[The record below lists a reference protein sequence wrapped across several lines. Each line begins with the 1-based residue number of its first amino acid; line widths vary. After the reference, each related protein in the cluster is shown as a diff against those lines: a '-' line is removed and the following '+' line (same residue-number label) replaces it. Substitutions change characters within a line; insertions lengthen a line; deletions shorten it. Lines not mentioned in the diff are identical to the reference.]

1 MNNNFMNIMQTN
13 RTILV
18 SIAFLMFSAWIF
30 QSCSSASTDDDSTI
44 QKYIL
49 PDSLFKTLKT
59 DTVSEC
65 PLLNSL
71 TLTGQVDFN
80 EDEVAKIY
88 PMVSGTVN
96 GINVM
101 LGDHVSKGQAL
112 AVIQSSEMAGYS
124 NDLVNAETNL
134 QVAKKNLDA
143 TQDMLTSGLASQKDV
158 LNAQASYTQAQS
170 ELNRINSVLKING
183 GSTQGNYVVKSPI
196 NGFIIDKG
204 ATNNMAIRTD
214 NSSSLFTISDLG
226 NVWILA
232 NVYESNISKVHLGD
246 SVDVTTLSYPNKVFK
261 GRIDKI
267 LNVLDPTNKVMKIRV
282 VLPNPGYLLKPQ
294 MFASV
299 TINTKEDKQ
308 TTCIPSSAL
317 VFDDNQYY
325 VLVYKSR
332 SDIQIK
338 PVRVIDTHGDK
349 TFVSE
354 GVSTGDV
361 IISSQVLLIYQ
372 ALNT

>member
-1 MNNNFMNIMQTN
+1 MQTN
-13 RTILV
+13 KTILV
-18 SIAFLMFSAWIF
+18 SIGFLMFSSWLF
-30 QSCSSASTDDDSTI
+30 QSCSSSASNDDDSII
-44 QKYIL
+44 QKYVL
-49 PDSLFKTLKT
+49 PDSLFKTLKI
-59 DTVSEC
+59 DTVSVC

-96 GINVM
+96 GITVM

-112 AVIQSSEMAGYS
+112 AIIQSSEMAGYS

-134 QVAKKNLDA
+134 EVAKKNLDA
-143 TQDMLTSGLASQKDV
+143 TQDMLQSGLASQKD
-158 LNAQASYTQAQS
+158 LLSAQASYTQAQS

-183 GSTQGNYVVKSPI
+183 GSTQGNYVVRSPI

-204 ATNNMAIRTD
+204 ATNNMAIRID
-214 NSSSLFTISDLG
+214 NSGSLFTISDLS

-232 NVYESNISKVHLGD
+232 NVYESNISKVHLND
-246 SVDVTTLSYPNKVFK
+246 SVDVTTLSYPDKIFK

-308 TTCIPSSAL
+308 TACIPSSAL

-332 SDIQIK
+332 SDIRIK
-338 PVRVIDTHGDK
+338 PVHVIDTHGDK
-349 TFVSE
+349 TFISE
-354 GVSTGDV
+354 GVSAGDV
-361 IISSQVLLIYQ
+361 IISSQALLIYQ
-372 ALNT
+372 ALNS